1 MSKSIIQPK
10 ARLLMGPG
18 PSNVSQTILS
28 AMAQPTIGH
37 LDPTFSDIMEEVK
50 KMLRDLFQTENKL
63 TIPLSG
69 PGSVAME
76 TCFVNLVE
84 PGDNVIVCINGVFG
98 ERMADII
105 QRCGANATKLEF
117 IWGED
122 IKLDT
127 VEKAIIHNPQA
138 KALAFVHAETST
150 GVRSNA
156 LGLCKLAKQHGLLS
170 IVDTVTSL
178 GGISVNVDQWKADA
192 VYSGTQKCLSCPPGL
207 SMITLSDRARSRI
220 EKRKT
225 KIQSWFMDLSLIE
238 SYWQPEGGRTYH
250 HTAPVNNIYA
260 LYQALL
266 DLYEEGLDN
275 RINRHKNVHEKLVCG
290 LENLGLSMAVA
301 RNIRLPQLNS
311 VSVPDGINESLI
323 RNALLEHYSIEIG
336 AGLGILKGKVWRI
349 GLMGETA
356 RTENVEFLIDALG
369 NTLSEQGFVHAM

>member
-50 KMLRDLFQTENKL
+50 RMLRDLFQTENKL

-117 IWGED
+117 VWGED

-127 VEKAIIHNPQA
+127 VERAIIHNPQA
-138 KALAFVHAETST
+138 KLLAFVHAETST

-207 SMITLSDRARSRI
+207 SMITLSDTARKRI

-275 RINRHKNVHEKLVCG
+275 RINRHKNVHEKLVYG
-290 LENLGLSMAVA
+290 LEGLGLSMAVD

-311 VSVPDGINESLI
+311 VSIPDGINESLI
-323 RNALLEHYSIEIG
+323 RNALLEHYNIEIG
-336 AGLGILKGKVWRI
+336 AGLGMLKGKVWR
-349 GLMGETA
+349 
-356 RTENVEFLIDALG
+356 
-369 NTLSEQGFVHAM
+369 

>member
-1 MSKSIIQPK
+1 
-10 ARLLMGPG
+10 MGPG